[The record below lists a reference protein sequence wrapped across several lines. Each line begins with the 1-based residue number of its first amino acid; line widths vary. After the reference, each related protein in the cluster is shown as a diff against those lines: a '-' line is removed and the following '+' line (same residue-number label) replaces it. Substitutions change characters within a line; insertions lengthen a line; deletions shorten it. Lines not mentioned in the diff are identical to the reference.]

1 MACIINKLRSHPE
14 GALVCRKMESRQK
27 KKTWR
32 MLAESGYNTRTKSDL
47 QEEDLFGF
55 KNQDRDSRMAEAAQ
69 QQAVKVGG

>member
-1 MACIINKLRSHPE
+1 
-14 GALVCRKMESRQK
+14 
-27 KKTWR
+27 

-69 QQAVKVGG
+69 QQAVKVGGWERI